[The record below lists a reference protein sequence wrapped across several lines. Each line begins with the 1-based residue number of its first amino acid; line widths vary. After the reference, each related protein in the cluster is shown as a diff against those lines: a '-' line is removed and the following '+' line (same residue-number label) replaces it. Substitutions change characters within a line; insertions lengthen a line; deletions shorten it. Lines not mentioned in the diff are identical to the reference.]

1 MGQAQGV
8 SDMDRHGL
16 QGGGVLGVQKK
27 GCLNVADAV
36 CQVWKEVSCRSVC
49 RSNLSRNVV
58 DAGVDG
64 RQVQM
69 ASE

>member
-1 MGQAQGV
+1 V
-8 SDMDRHGL
+8 SRKWIVAGL

-27 GCLNVADAV
+27 GCLNVADTV
-36 CQVWKEVSCRSVC
+36 CQVGKKSVC

-69 ASE
+69 VSE